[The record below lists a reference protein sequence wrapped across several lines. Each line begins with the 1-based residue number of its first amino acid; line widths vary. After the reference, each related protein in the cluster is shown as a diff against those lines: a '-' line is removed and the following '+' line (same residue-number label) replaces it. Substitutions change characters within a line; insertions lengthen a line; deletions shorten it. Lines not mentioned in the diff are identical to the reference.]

1 MAGKPGFLQ
10 ALPFLAAPAALAT
23 GGLLA
28 PALFGAEAAGLGGAE
43 AGGLL
48 AGEAAGA
55 GAAAGIPS
63 AEALLAAPFTA
74 GAGAGVTTPL
84 SAGALAGF
92 SDAAISGLP
101 DAISGLGGIAGAVPE
116 AATAGAIPA
125 ATQAIGDSLPGVSGA
140 LTPTASQ
147 APLESNIFTATLAP
161 NDPAGAIGPASDLSF
176 ADEANLIDP
185 SRADIGVGEG
195 GDWFSK
201 ATAAL
206 NNPLVRA
213 GVAGGGLL
221 ASGLMNT
228 STPPGSGPL
237 TAAAGTSTT
246 NAANLR
252 SMANPNLNA
261 INTGALPAGAQS
273 AIQQATGAAKASI
286 RSKFAGMGLSGSS
299 MEGQELASVDQQAAT
314 QRFQQSQELAKL
326 GLQESGLASGQE
338 ALASEDFLALMNARV
353 RQDDRLANA
362 LARFSGAFAG
372 GMGGTREA

>member
-10 ALPFLAAPAALAT
+10 ALPILAPLAGLAT
-23 GGLLA
+23 GGLAL
-28 PALFGAEAAGLGGAE
+28 PGLFGAE
-43 AGGLL
+43 L
-48 AGEAAGA
+48 AGDVSA
-55 GAAAGIPS
+55 GAAGTAATLAEGGGALPTAG
-63 AEALLAAPFTA
+63 ALLAAPATEA
-74 GAGAGVTTPL
+74 VGTGVATPL
-84 SAGALAGF
+84 SAGALSSF

-101 DAISGLGGIAGAVPE
+101 DAVSGLGGAAGSVPD

-125 ATQAIGDSLPGVSGA
+125 ATQAIGDTLPAGAAATPANQLPPLVSN
-140 LTPTASQ
+140 TFF
-147 APLESNIFTATLAP
+147 NTLQPP
-161 NDPAGAIGPASDLSF
+161 NDPSGAVAPAGDFIPANPALGEQDF
-176 ADEANLIDP
+176 TDAA
-185 SRADIGVGEG
+185 EG
-195 GDWFSK
+195 GDFLSK
-201 ATAAL
+201 ATTSL

-228 STPPGSGPL
+228 GTPTGSAPL

-252 SMANPNLNA
+252 SLANPNLNA

-286 RSKFAGMGLSGSS
+286 RSKFAGMGLSNST

-338 ALASEDFLALMNARV
+338 ALASEDFLALMNARL
-353 RQDDRLANA
+353 RQDQNLQNA
-362 LARFSGAFAG
+362 LARFSAGFAG
-372 GMGGTREA
+372 GTGGGGTTA